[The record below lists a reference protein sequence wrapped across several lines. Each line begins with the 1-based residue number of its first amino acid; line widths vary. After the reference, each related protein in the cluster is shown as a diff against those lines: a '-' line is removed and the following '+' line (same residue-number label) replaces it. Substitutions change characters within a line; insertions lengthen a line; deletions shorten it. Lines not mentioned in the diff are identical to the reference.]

1 MFGRI
6 YKGVNW
12 GEVMEEI
19 TTREAILMEALNLFS
34 IKGYAAVSMRD
45 IATVVGIRAS
55 SIYHHFSGK
64 QELFEAL
71 IQKATD
77 VKEALQNVFFNALS
91 ETGTVE
97 EEAFV
102 QTGVYFVTGYLQNAQ
117 VEPLLKVLEC
127 ERFHNEDAD
136 RVWKELVIFAP
147 LEHEENVFRLL
158 RERGEIVDAITDKE
172 LAAEYQAAIMLA
184 YVTGDIQQLQI
195 QLHHF
200 YKRVFI

>member
-1 MFGRI
+1 
-6 YKGVNW
+6 
-12 GEVMEEI
+12 MEEKN
-19 TTREAILMEALNLFS
+19 TREIILMEALNLFS
-34 IKGYAAVSMRD
+34 NKGYAAVSMRD
-45 IATVVGIRAS
+45 IATVVGIRVS

-64 QELFEAL
+64 QALFEAL

-77 VKEALQNVFFNALS
+77 VKEALQDVFLNALS
-91 ETGTVE
+91 KAGRVE

-102 QTGVYFVTGYLQNAQ
+102 QTGIYFLTGYLQNAQ

-136 RVWKELVIFAP
+136 RVWKELVIFTP

-158 RERGEIVDAITDKE
+158 RERGEIVDATTDKE
-172 LAAEYQAAIMLA
+172 LAAEYQAAIMMA
-184 YVTGDIQQLQI
+184 YFSGDIQLLQM

-200 YKRVFI
+200 YKRIFI

>member
-1 MFGRI
+1 
-6 YKGVNW
+6 
-12 GEVMEEI
+12 MEEKN
-19 TTREAILMEALNLFS
+19 TREIILMEALNLFS
-34 IKGYAAVSMRD
+34 NKGYAAVSMRD

-71 IQKATD
+71 IQKATE
-77 VKEALQNVFFNALS
+77 VKEALQVVFLSALS
-91 ETGTVE
+91 KAGMVE

-102 QTGVYFVTGYLQNAQ
+102 QTGVYFLTGYLQNAQ

-127 ERFHNEDAD
+127 ERFHNEEAG
-136 RVWKELVIFAP
+136 RVWKELLIFAP

-158 RERGEIVDAITDKE
+158 RERGEIGADITDKE
-172 LAAEYQAAIMLA
+172 LATEYQAAIMLA
-184 YVTGDIQQLQI
+184 YFTGDIQQLQI

>member
-1 MFGRI
+1 
-6 YKGVNW
+6 
-12 GEVMEEI
+12 MEEKN
-19 TTREAILMEALNLFS
+19 TREIILQEALNLFS
-34 IKGYAAVSMRD
+34 NKGYAAVSMRD
-45 IATVVGIRAS
+45 IAAAVGIRAS

-71 IQKATD
+71 IQKAND
-77 VKEALQNVFFNALS
+77 VKEGLQTVFMNALS
-91 ETGTVE
+91 KAETVE

-102 QTGVYFVTGYLQNAQ
+102 QTGEFFVTGYLQNVQ
-117 VEPLLKVLEC
+117 VDPLLKVLEC

-136 RVWKELVIFAP
+136 RAWQELVIFAP
-147 LEHEENVFRLL
+147 LEHEANVFQVL
-158 RERGEIVDAITDKE
+158 RERGEIVDDMAVEE

-184 YVTGDIQQLQI
+184 YFSGDIERLKA

>member
-1 MFGRI
+1 
-6 YKGVNW
+6 
-12 GEVMEEI
+12 MEEKN
-19 TTREAILMEALNLFS
+19 TREIILMEALNLFS
-34 IKGYAAVSMRD
+34 NKGYAAVSMRD
-45 IATVVGIRAS
+45 IAMAVGIRVS

-64 QELFEAL
+64 QALFEAL

-77 VKEALQNVFFNALS
+77 VKEALQDVFLNALS
-91 ETGTVE
+91 KAGRVE

-102 QTGVYFVTGYLQNAQ
+102 QTGIYFLTGYLQNAQ

-136 RVWKELVIFAP
+136 RVWKELVIFTP

-158 RERGEIVDAITDKE
+158 RERGEIVDATTDKE
-172 LAAEYQAAIMLA
+172 LAAEYQAAIMMA
-184 YVTGDIQQLQI
+184 YFTGDIQQLQI

-200 YKRVFI
+200 YKRIFI

>member
-1 MFGRI
+1 
-6 YKGVNW
+6 
-12 GEVMEEI
+12 MEEKN
-19 TTREAILMEALNLFS
+19 TREIILMEALHLFS

-45 IATVVGIRAS
+45 IATVVGIRVS
-55 SIYHHFSGK
+55 SIYYHFSGK

-71 IQKATD
+71 IQKATE
-77 VKEALQNVFFNALS
+77 VKGALQAVFLNALS
-91 ETGTVE
+91 KAGTIE

-102 QTGVYFVTGYLQNAQ
+102 QTGVFFLTGYLQNAQ

-136 RVWKELVIFAP
+136 RVWKELVLFAP

-158 RERGEIVDAITDKE
+158 RERGEIVDTITDKE

-184 YVTGDIQQLQI
+184 YFTGDIKQLQI

>member
-1 MFGRI
+1 M
-6 YKGVNW
+6 
-12 GEVMEEI
+12 GEKN
-19 TTREAILMEALNLFS
+19 TREIILMEALNLFS
-34 IKGYAAVSMRD
+34 NKGYAAVSMRD
-45 IATVVGIRAS
+45 IATVVGIRVS

-64 QELFEAL
+64 QALFEAL

-77 VKEALQNVFFNALS
+77 VKEALQDVFLNALS
-91 ETGTVE
+91 KAGRVE

-102 QTGVYFVTGYLQNAQ
+102 QTGIYFLTGYLQNAQ

-136 RVWKELVIFAP
+136 RVWKELVIFTP

-158 RERGEIVDAITDKE
+158 RERGEIVDATTDKE
-172 LAAEYQAAIMLA
+172 LAAEYQAAIMMA
-184 YVTGDIQQLQI
+184 YFSGDIQLLQI

-200 YKRVFI
+200 YKRIFR

>member
-1 MFGRI
+1 
-6 YKGVNW
+6 
-12 GEVMEEI
+12 MEEKN
-19 TTREAILMEALNLFS
+19 TREIILMEALNLFS
-34 IKGYAAVSMRD
+34 NKGYAAVSMRD
-45 IATVVGIRAS
+45 IATVVGIRVS

-64 QELFEAL
+64 QALFEAL

-77 VKEALQNVFFNALS
+77 VKEALQDVFLNALS
-91 ETGTVE
+91 KAGRVE

-102 QTGVYFVTGYLQNAQ
+102 QTGIYFLTGYLQNAQ

-136 RVWKELVIFAP
+136 RVWKELVIFTP

-158 RERGEIVDAITDKE
+158 RERGEIVDATTDKE
-172 LAAEYQAAIMLA
+172 LAAEYQAAIMMA
-184 YVTGDIQQLQI
+184 YFSGDIQLLQI

-200 YKRVFI
+200 YKRIFR

>member
-1 MFGRI
+1 
-6 YKGVNW
+6 
-12 GEVMEEI
+12 MEEKN
-19 TTREAILMEALNLFS
+19 TREIILQEALNLFS
-34 IKGYAAVSMRD
+34 SKGYAAVSMRD
-45 IATVVGIRAS
+45 IATAVGIRAS

-71 IQKATD
+71 VQKATD
-77 VKEALQNVFFNALS
+77 VKESLQAVFLS
-91 ETGTVE
+91 VLSKTGTVE

-102 QTGVYFVTGYLQNAQ
+102 QTGVFFLTGYLQNAQ

-136 RVWKELVIFAP
+136 RVWKELVILAP

-184 YVTGDIQQLQI
+184 YFTGDVQQLQI
-195 QLHHF
+195 QLHYL